1 MGIIQLKI
9 NVKLEF
15 IGFLVIELM
24 QGGMVFSL
32 LKDLVQKDIIGGS
45 RILIKNRE
53 KVLFLLYIKKVI
65 KLMFDKVVVI
75 KNFENLKKQFGFI
88 LILVV
93 LIGVVLFKLV
103 ILIKE
108 RFLFFE
114 SDYVKLK
121 NNVFGKDNDV
131 KNNWERKKLK
141 INFIK

>member
-88 LILVV
+88 LFLVV

-121 NNVFGKDNDV
+121 NNVFEKDNDV